1 MTKTDLKQCLTS
13 IFHLIDD
20 VMEIPFSIKE
30 RTYEIPGNYFKNS
43 RGVNKIG
50 FEIYAESRP
59 GWSSGV
65 GIIPWKGNKKFVICV
80 ENGEGE
86 IDYLSKPIKGRTRTC
101 CHVLAVIT
109 EIELMGL
116 PYRKD

>member
-1 MTKTDLKQCLTS
+1 MTKTDLKLGLAS
-13 IFHLIDD
+13 IFHQIDE
-20 VMEIPFSIKE
+20 VMGLGFSIKQ
-30 RTYEIPGNYFKNS
+30 RTYEIPWNYFKNS
-43 RGVNKIG
+43 RGVDKIG
-50 FEIYAESRP
+50 FEVSWRTPPA
-59 GWSSGV
+59 WSTGV

-101 CHVLAVIT
+101 CYAIAVIT
-109 EIELMGL
+109 EVALMGL